1 MPQTLPEM
9 PAGLTPT
16 WLTTELQR
24 TGFLPTTVTITSAIQ
39 EQVGEGVG
47 MMSELARLRLS
58 YSGDAAGLPTTL
70 MAKFPSRNPT
80 NRQVAMS
87 YNLYERE
94 TRYFA
99 ELDPLTSARS
109 PTAHISQ
116 LQGENFIILMQDL
129 IDYRVGD
136 QVVGATLAETEA
148 MIDELAKLHATFW
161 NNVSD
166 LDWVPHIANSYHA
179 ENMDALLRI
188 GWSNMVSVFA
198 DYIDPAIAA
207 RGEEIIA
214 ALPEM
219 QRRMDDAP
227 ITLLHGDFRMENVL
241 FGVASEHEPVMII
254 DWQGPLLGKAMVDVA
269 LIMGQSTQIEVRRS
283 NERALIER
291 YADRLA
297 AAGVPDY
304 NGARAWQDYQLALLY
319 NWVYV
324 GVVAGTL
331 DTTNEH
337 GFAWMAQM
345 VARQSAASL
354 DLDLFSLMP

>member
-24 TGFLPTTVTITSAIQ
+24 TGFLPNTVTITSAIQ

-116 LQGENFIILMQDL
+116 LEGENFIILMQDL

-148 MIDELAKLHATFW
+148 MIPPRA
-161 NNVSD
+161 
-166 LDWVPHIANSYHA
+166 P
-179 ENMDALLRI
+179 
-188 GWSNMVSVFA
+188 
-198 DYIDPAIAA
+198 
-207 RGEEIIA
+207 
-214 ALPEM
+214 
-219 QRRMDDAP
+219 P
-227 ITLLHGDFRMENVL
+227 ITHVIARLTEDGKL
-241 FGVASEHEPVMII
+241 PVS
-254 DWQGPLLGKAMVDVA
+254 LLGK
-269 LIMGQSTQIEVRRS
+269 
-283 NERALIER
+283 
-291 YADRLA
+291 
-297 AAGVPDY
+297 
-304 NGARAWQDYQLALLY
+304 
-319 NWVYV
+319 
-324 GVVAGTL
+324 
-331 DTTNEH
+331 
-337 GFAWMAQM
+337 
-345 VARQSAASL
+345 
-354 DLDLFSLMP
+354 

>member
-1 MPQTLPEM
+1 MSSTLPDM
-9 PAGLTPT
+9 PSGLTPE
-16 WLTTELQR
+16 WLTR
-24 TGFLPTTVTITSAIQ
+24 TLRQSGFLSADVSIKSAVQ

-47 MMSELARLRLS
+47 MMSELARLRLDYEGEAS
-58 YSGDAAGLPTTL
+58 DLPATL
-70 MAKFPSRNPT
+70 MAKFPSRNAT

-109 PTAHISQ
+109 PATYISE
-116 LQGENFIILMQDL
+116 LEGENFIILMQDL

-161 NNVSD
+161 NRVDS
-166 LDWVPHIANSYHA
+166 LDWVPHIADSYHA

-188 GWSNMVSVFA
+188 GWANMTAVFA
-198 DYIDPAIAA
+198 DYIDPGIAG
-207 RGEEIIA
+207 RGDQIIA

-219 QRRMDDAP
+219 QRRVDATP

-241 FGVASEHEPVMII
+241 FGVAPQHEPVMII

-269 LIMGQSTQIEVRRS
+269 LIMGQSTQLEVRRS

-297 AAGVPDY
+297 AAGVSGY
-304 NGARAWQDYQLALLY
+304 GSAQAWQDYQMALLY

-345 VARQSAASL
+345 VARQNAASL

>member
-1 MPQTLPEM
+1 MSPRLPEM

-16 WLTTELQR
+16 WLTDTLRQS
-24 TGFLPTTVTITSAIQ
+24 GFLPANVSIASAIQ

-47 MMSELARLRLS
+47 MMSELARLRLT
-58 YSGDAAGLPTTL
+58 YDGDESGLPETL

-80 NRQVAMS
+80 NRGVAMS

-109 PTAHISQ
+109 PATYISE
-116 LQGENFIILMQDL
+116 LEGENFIILMQDL

-161 NNVSD
+161 DNVGG
-166 LDWVPHIANSYHA
+166 LDWVPHIADSYHA

-188 GWSNMVSVFA
+188 GWPTMVSVFA

-207 RGEEIIA
+207 RGDEIIA

-219 QRRMDDAP
+219 QRRMDATP

-241 FGVASEHEPVMII
+241 FGVASHHEPVMII

-269 LIMGQSTQIEVRRS
+269 LIMGQSTQVEVRRT
-283 NERALIER
+283 NERALVER
-291 YADRLA
+291 YAERLA
-297 AAGVPDY
+297 SAGVADY
-304 NGARAWQDYQLALLY
+304 DSVRAWQDYQMALLY

-345 VARQSAASL
+345 VARQSAASQ